1 MKSLIILC
9 FLINLLE
16 CNEIQG
22 QKSLAIVWSDEF
34 DYKGMPDSKKWIPT
48 VAGNGFGNNELQCMK
63 PNRFLQITT
72 DENFSA
78 WNYFLSGTRYIYGV
92 VAINRWR
99 LLGTSGAW

>member
-1 MKSLIILC
+1 
-9 FLINLLE
+9 
-16 CNEIQG
+16 
-22 QKSLAIVWSDEF
+22 
-34 DYKGMPDSKKWIPT
+34 
-48 VAGNGFGNNELQCMK
+48 MK